1 MDSLQRVGGHLE
13 PHRRPSGRR
22 AVLLPVEVNLCEQ
35 LGITADEYW
44 DFIANAQDAVKE
56 RPEEYSH
63 IPDVRN
69 DAVTLFVVNLVVGIA
84 LTAVSALLAPKP
96 KQPTQKKQLAQLD
109 IDGSQGRS
117 RYTKSSNFDSVQSLA
132 ELGETIPLVFAD
144 RDTNSG
150 GIRIDSQLLYSQMIT
165 AGTTQTLLAVMMLG
179 AGRFGGTPEYAGY
192 AIGDLMLRDFSTYKN
207 QLFFSA
213 GLAQGNRLKDG
224 VGAGNQYEEGKLQI
238 TSDGDAFS
246 PYNPARGKGKFYPDF
261 SGTRTPSSQTR
272 FGLYNPMPNGHKFF
286 VPYELVTYATGDGAN
301 RDTREDSKAKIEK
314 MMKDFPRTA
323 GCIANNDR
331 ETTYRVSSYRL
342 DTDEEAF
349 RPWGL
354 SDVLQSQDEVRAM
367 VDETIQEGQEYM
379 LNQARAICIR
389 RPDEGWA
396 PELKNDLDYVF
407 YRPPG
412 LPGSEQIIVT
422 SDASDLGK
430 GRKEDSLASPWQRG
444 CVQQLAVATLSNS
457 RPCNSTQIGI
467 RSEVWRQIQG
477 AANFNAHP
485 DYDTIEKYQEEN
497 SGISLGQVTKYMK
510 RYSFFRVYA
519 RKLGASNWLDIS
531 GSRTFAVKGVTP
543 EYLFNTLHVAHEEG
557 QHEYQIV
564 PVPGAAFYQKIRNDG
579 IDIHLLDGRPLTKGK
594 FAENTTGLN
603 NGYEIFYTGTT
614 SVITISTATNR
625 EWVFSYKDQNTGGDT
640 DGGPITGLESYS
652 DGNPIPTSENSGIS
666 KDIAFVQP
674 IETRSMV
681 KIDPST
687 LIRTFWYEGQIR
699 GTSNNPID
707 FIDVKGGGDRDLR
720 FRLVSQDDRPTGDR
734 NELIPA
740 GWGDTTT
747 EYDMVSTV
755 GAPRYTFGIVK
766 IGDQYRYYWNSI
778 LVLVTTQNTNDYL
791 FGEGVLRRYKKGNAV
806 NAGGTSLELLPEFE
820 DRFNGGQRVTDGNG
834 NSQFST
840 VDVGVLVNTATGQ
853 NDFYKGGN
861 YLGSATTVRLDLG
874 NNLTYKRDSR
884 KQDAQAAFTKVLES
898 TSREI
903 DTSKTA
909 ISNAMERGAIRRNNN
924 RPNEYQVWENNTFLG
939 TCGAGETVRGF
950 GVDWLVDT
958 RYNDNYNIG
967 GTVYFCCNIRKQQS
981 IPAIPELW
989 SHSIYERV
997 EAAPTWEIT
1006 RQMAEEG
1013 QEGKYYIEKL
1023 EMNVNAPVLAEVSTR
1038 RLVDGDNRTAT
1049 ARVEYYKSDSTQPDA
1064 YRWSIAKKGDGYR
1077 LNNKVDIAGTGIKV
1091 KITNIQEGEGGID
1104 EVDFPDTIKTEER
1117 FQAFIAPGTNYSP
1130 LNAICDYFINNTDSS
1145 SHDNGPEHT
1154 VVFCNELIDQ
1164 FPSSSSEFVDNPV
1177 PQYEDLAVAGIKLL
1191 NAKEWTSFN
1200 SLSAYIQRGL
1210 MVEHLFTGNRP
1221 SSGQSE
1227 GGKTIGSTH
1236 YFPEIA
1242 YYMLT
1247 DEKFGAG
1254 KLVGSQAVNRE
1265 AMAESAKFCAAN
1277 GFYWDGIVA
1286 SNQNLREFIF
1296 QNAAFML
1303 LDFTIKGG
1311 KFALI
1316 PSVPYNSSTYL
1327 IEQGTAPQIKA
1338 LFTDGIMRNMTI
1350 SFLSPEERQPFIGVC
1365 LFRSE
1370 VKNGF
1375 PVTRT
1380 MTMRLAQGSESDPV
1394 EEFDCTAFMTSEGH
1408 ARQFLRYALKTREII
1423 DHGIKFE
1430 TTPQAA
1436 MNLEPGEYFRVA
1448 SKTTHTDRFQSGSI
1462 DFEGNITS
1470 SQEFGDNVDTTV
1482 VYWRPGEVG
1491 VSSSTNMSI
1500 RNSKVTNTNL
1510 FGTLFCKTS
1519 STQETRCYKCE
1530 SLTYGSDGLVE
1541 VAGSVAPL
1549 TNSGALQILD
1559 WTENDSDFVEETF

>member
-13 PHRRPSGRR
+13 SHRRPSGRR
-22 AVLLPVEVNLCEQ
+22 AVLLPVEVSLCEQ

-44 DFIANAQDAVKE
+44 DFVANAQDAVKE
-56 RPEEYSH
+56 RPEEYAH
-63 IPDVRN
+63 IPDVVN
-69 DAVTLFVVNLVVGIA
+69 DPVTIIVNIVIGIA

-96 KQPTQKKQLAQLD
+96 KQPTQKKPLAQLD

-207 QLFFSA
+207 QLFFSP
-213 GLAQGNRLKDG
+213 GLAEGNRLKDG
-224 VGAGNQYEEGKLQI
+224 TGAGNQYEEGKLRI

-246 PYNPARGKGKFYPDF
+246 PYDPAKGKGNYSPNF
-261 SGTRTPSSQTR
+261 SGTRTPTSQTR

-286 VPYELVTYATGDGAN
+286 VPYELVTYQTGEGAN

-314 MMKDFPRTA
+314 MMRDFPRTA
-323 GCIANNDR
+323 GCIANNGS

-342 DTDEEAF
+342 DTDDEAF

-354 SDVLQSQDEVRAM
+354 SDVLQSQDEVRAL
-367 VDETIQEGQEYM
+367 VDESIQEGQEYM

-389 RPDEGWA
+389 RPDQGWA

-407 YRPPG
+407 YRPPN
-412 LPGSEQIIVT
+412 LPGSEQTIVT
-422 SDASDLGK
+422 TDASDLGK
-430 GRKEDSLASPWQRG
+430 GETKDSLASPWQRG

-457 RPCNSTQIGI
+457 RPCNATQIGI

-477 AANFNAHP
+477 ATNFNAHP
-485 DYDTIEKYQEEN
+485 DYDTIERYQEEN
-497 SGISLGQVTKYMK
+497 SGITLGQVTKYMK
-510 RYSFFRVYA
+510 RYSFFRIYA
-519 RKLGASNWLDIS
+519 RKLGAANWLDIS
-531 GSRTFAVKGVTP
+531 GSRTFVVKGVTP
-543 EYLFNTLHVAHEEG
+543 EYMFNTLHVAHEEG

-564 PVPGAAFYQKIRNDG
+564 PVPGAAFYQKIQQDG
-579 IDIHLLDGRPLTKGK
+579 IDVHLLDGRPLTKGK

-614 SVITISTATNR
+614 SVVTISKATNR
-625 EWVFSYKDQNTGGDT
+625 EWVFSYKDQNTGGDNE
-640 DGGPITGLESYS
+640 GGPILDLESYS
-652 DGNPIPTSENSGIS
+652 DGNPIPTSQNSGIS
-666 KDIAFVQP
+666 KG
-674 IETRSMV
+674 IEFTQAVEVKSMV
-681 KIDPST
+681 KIDPVT
-687 LIRTFWYEGQIR
+687 LVRTYWWEGQIKGR
-699 GTSNNPID
+699 SDDPKD
-707 FIDVKGGGDRDLR
+707 FIDVKGSGDRDLR
-720 FRLVSQDDRPTGDR
+720 YRLVSQDDRPTGDR
-734 NELIPA
+734 NKLIPA
-740 GWGDTTT
+740 GWGNTST
-747 EYDMVSTV
+747 EYEMRATSSPLYVYGV
-755 GAPRYTFGIVK
+755 VK
-766 IGDQYRYYWNSI
+766 IGNQYRYYWNSI
-778 LVLVTTQNTNDYL
+778 LVLTTTQDTNDYV
-791 FGEGVLRRYKKGNAV
+791 FGIGTLRRYKRGNV
-806 NAGGTSLELLPEFE
+806 VDPGGTSIELLPEFE
-820 DRFNGGQRVTDGNG
+820 DRYNPGQRVTDSNG
-834 NSQFST
+834 NQKYST
-840 VDVGVLVNTATGQ
+840 VDVGVLVNTATGK
-853 NDFYKGGN
+853 NDFYKSGN

-874 NNLTYKRDSR
+874 NGLTYKRENR
-884 KQDAQAAFTKVLES
+884 KQDAQGPSTLVLETTERRVNEGKNS
-898 TSREI
+898 VSG
-903 DTSKTA
+903 
-909 ISNAMERGAIRRNNN
+909 AMERGAIRRNPSGA
-924 RPNEYQVWENNTFLG
+924 PNDYQVWNDNQYLG
-939 TCGAGETVRGF
+939 SCGAGETVRAY

-958 RYNDNYNIG
+958 RYSSDYLIEG
-967 GTVYFCCNIRKQQS
+967 RMQTVFNVRKQQS
-981 IPAIPELW
+981 VPAIPELW
-989 SHSIYERV
+989 SLSIYERV
-997 EAAPTWEIT
+997 ETAPTWEIT

-1023 EMNVNAPVLAEVSTR
+1023 EMNVNAPVLAEVSTK
-1038 RLVDGDNRTAT
+1038 RLVDGSNRTAT
-1049 ARVEYYKSDSTQPDA
+1049 ARVEYYKSDSSQPDA
-1064 YRWSIAKKGDGYR
+1064 YRWSIKKKGDGYR
-1077 LNNKVDIAGTGIKV
+1077 INTKVDIAGTGIKV
-1091 KITNIQEGEGGID
+1091 RITNIQEGEGGID
-1104 EVDFPDTIKTEER
+1104 EVQFPDTYKTEER
-1117 FQAFIAPGTNYSP
+1117 FQAFIASGTNYSP

-1164 FPSSSSEFVDNPV
+1164 FPAGAAQFVESPV

-1221 SSGQSE
+1221 SAGRNE

-1236 YFPEIA
+1236 FFPEIA

-1247 DEKFGAG
+1247 NEKFGAG
-1254 KLVGSQAVNRE
+1254 KLVGKQAVNRE
-1265 AMAESAKFCAAN
+1265 AMAEAARFCAAN

-1311 KFALI
+1311 QFALI
-1316 PSVPYNSSTYL
+1316 PSVPYNSSSYL
-1327 IEQGTAPQIKA
+1327 IERGRAPEIKA
-1338 LFTDGIMRNMTI
+1338 LFTDGVMRNMTV
-1350 SFLSPEERQPFIGVC
+1350 SFLTPEERQPFIGVC
-1365 LFRSE
+1365 LFRGE

-1380 MTMRLAQGSESDPV
+1380 MTMRLAQGSDSDPI
-1394 EEFDCTAFMTSEGH
+1394 EEFDCTAFMTSESH

-1436 MNLEPGEYFRVA
+1436 MSLEPGEYFRVA

-1470 SQEFGDNVDTTV
+1470 SQEFTTDMDTTV
-1482 VYWRPGEVG
+1482 VYWRPGEIG
-1491 VSSSTNMSI
+1491 VSSPTNMSI
-1500 RNSKVTNTNL
+1500 RSGKVTNTDL

-1519 STQETRCYKCE
+1519 SIQETRCYKCE
-1530 SLTYGSDGLVE
+1530 SLTYSSDGLVE

-1559 WTENDSDFVEETF
+1559 WTENDADFVEETF